1 MRKLVFLAIVLVM
14 VIALAIPATSL
25 VAQEEITIVFSHA
38 FGDER
43 RQGWVQDVADA
54 YMAEHP
60 NIKVEIRVASSYR
73 DNLNSALLAAEQ
85 GDPPH
90 IVQIFEVG
98 TQLALDSGV
107 FKPVSAV
114 ANEEQ
119 LATLD
124 DIIEP
129 VLNYYTVA
137 EDVWSLPWN
146 SSSPVLYYNIDMFE
160 KAGLDP
166 ENPPAT
172 YGEVMEAC
180 DVLMNTEGLE
190 LQGCI
195 GWNMHSWFVEQW
207 ISEQGAPLANNDNGR
222 TARATEVLLDSEA
235 MMNIFTW
242 WKELADKGYY
252 IYTGQLEDWNGSDAI
267 FTGQQAALHI
277 TSTADIRNNDAAAK
291 EAGFRM
297 GVGLLPIPDGVERN
311 GVVIGGASIWLTDG
325 HPQEELEAA
334 VDFMLYLGN
343 TENMV
348 TWHKTTGYYPIRYS
362 SNEVLDAEGWFTE
375 DPRFLVA
382 YNQLRET
389 KTNYASAGALLGSFL
404 QTRTIIEQAAQSV
417 IDGGADPAE
426 ALAAAKVLA
435 DEALAEYNALVE

>member
-1 MRKLVFLAIVLVM
+1 M
-14 VIALAIPATSL
+14 
-25 VAQEEITIVFSHA
+25 
-38 FGDER
+38 
-43 RQGWVQDVADA
+43 
-54 YMAEHP
+54 
-60 NIKVEIRVASSYR
+60 
-73 DNLNSALLAAEQ
+73 
-85 GDPPH
+85 
-90 IVQIFEVG
+90 
-98 TQLALDSGV
+98 
-107 FKPVSAV
+107 
-114 ANEEQ
+114 
-119 LATLD
+119 
-124 DIIEP
+124 
-129 VLNYYTVA
+129 
-137 EDVWSLPWN
+137 
-146 SSSPVLYYNIDMFE
+146 
-160 KAGLDP
+160 
-166 ENPPAT
+166 
-172 YGEVMEAC
+172 
-180 DVLMNTEGLE
+180 
-190 LQGCI
+190 
-195 GWNMHSWFVEQW
+195 
-207 ISEQGAPLANNDNGR
+207 
-222 TARATEVLLDSEA
+222 
-235 MMNIFTW
+235 
-242 WKELADKGYY
+242 
-252 IYTGQLEDWNGSDAI
+252 
-267 FTGQQAALHI
+267 HI
-277 TSTADIRNNDAAAK
+277 TSTADIRNNDAAAQ

-297 GVGLLPIPDGVERN
+297 GVGFLPIPDGVERN